1 MKNFTNVL
9 IFVVMFCSLTFSQ
22 SYQWVLKQSG
32 SSLGGPIDVEKYNT
46 DNVYY
51 GSSNKIYRSTNRGE
65 TFVQMGTNIPGAS
78 AVKSVTLKDDSPGT
92 MVVAVESSPNDK
104 IYKTTDYGLTWV
116 LTNDEGQ
123 MSYFGIP
130 VTQDPS
136 HPDTL
141 FTMIDTKFKIST
153 DFGSTWTT
161 IASNFGPLNA
171 PCDIEVFPDTNIIL
185 IGDNGTGI
193 FRSTNYGL
201 SWTQVF
207 STSGEIPTISIDF
220 TNPGIA
226 WATKWGG
233 GGGFLKSTDYG
244 QTWTAQPN
252 FSGINMWGVHTN
264 PNDGN
269 EVFAGCYSCGST
281 WRTKNGGQTW
291 LQIPIS
297 SSDYQIYITDS
308 MSVYAAQGNG
318 FYKLT
323 SPFFIP
329 VELESFTA
337 EVTENSV
344 LLKWTTATE
353 LNNSGFEVLHSRDND
368 TYNKIAFIPG
378 FGTTTEK
385 HNYEYSVDLLENG
398 THYFRLKQIDY
409 DGTESLTN
417 YVEVSVNNL
426 FVDKFSLEQNY
437 PNPFNPTTKIRYSIP
452 RSTEYYSV
460 LQKVTLKVYDVL
472 GNEVATLVN
481 EEKPAGIYEV
491 EFSAGSIGNADNLPS
506 GIYIYKLSVGNFVST
521 KKLSLIK

>member
-1 MKNFTNVL
+1 MKSYTLLFLLIVL
-9 IFVVMFCSLTFSQ
+9 YCSLSFSQ
-22 SYQWVLKQSG
+22 SYQWQLKQSG
-32 SSLGGPIDVEKYNT
+32 NSLGGPIDVEKYNT

-51 GSSNKIYRSTNRGE
+51 GSGNKIYKSTDRGE
-65 TFVQMGTNIPGAS
+65 TFTQMGTNIPGAS
-78 AVKSVTLKDDSPGT
+78 SVKSVTLKDDAPGT

-104 IYKTTDYGLTWV
+104 IYKTTDYGQTWI

-141 FTMIDTKFKIST
+141 FTMIGVNFKIST

-161 IASNFGPLNA
+161 ISSNFGPVNA

-201 SWTQVF
+201 TWTQVF
-207 STSGEIPTISIDF
+207 STSGEIPTIAVDF
-220 TNPGIA
+220 TNPGVA

-244 QTWTAQPN
+244 QTWVAQTS

-269 EVFAGCYSCGST
+269 EVFSGCYSCGST
-281 WRTKNGGQTW
+281 WRTKNGGLTW
-291 LQIPIS
+291 LQIPIPS
-297 SSDYQIYITDS
+297 SHYQVYITDS
-308 MSVYAAQGNG
+308 MSVYAAQSSG

-337 EVTENSV
+337 QLLENKV
-344 LLKWTTATE
+344 LLNWVTATE
-353 LNNSGFEVLHSRDND
+353 INNSGFDVQYSNDNQ
-368 TYNKIAFIPG
+368 NFNSIAFVPG

-385 HNYEYSVDLLENG
+385 HNYTYTIENLNNG
-398 THYFRLKQIDY
+398 IHYFRLKQIDY
-409 DGTESLTN
+409 DGTETFTN
-417 YVEVSVNNL
+417 VVEVSIENSIVKE
-426 FVDKFSLEQNY
+426 FYLEQNY
-437 PNPFNPTTKIRYSIP
+437 PNPFNPTTKISWQSP
-452 RSTEYYSV
+452 VGCWQS
-460 LQKVTLKVYDVL
+460 LKVYDLL
-472 GNEVATLVN
+472 GNEVVTLVD
-481 EEKPAGIYEV
+481 EYREAGKYEIDFDAAETSRGV
-491 EFSAGSIGNADNLPS
+491 SFPS
-506 GIYIYKLSVGNFVST
+506 GIYIYKLQAGDFIST
-521 KKLSLIK
+521 KKLTLIK

>member
-1 MKNFTNVL
+1 MKNYSLVL
-9 IFVVMFCSLTFSQ
+9 LLFVLSYSLLFSQ
-22 SYQWVLKQSG
+22 SYQWILKQSG
-32 SSLGGPIDVEKYNT
+32 SSLGGPIDVEKFNT
-46 DNVYY
+46 NNVYY
-51 GSSNKIYRSTNRGE
+51 GSGNKIYQSTNRGE
-65 TFVQMGTNIPGAS
+65 TFSQMGINIPGAS

-104 IYKTTDYGLTWV
+104 IYKTTDYGQSWI

-130 VTQDPS
+130 ITQDPS

-141 FTMIDTKFKIST
+141 FTMIDTKFKMST

-161 IASNFGPLNA
+161 ISTNFGPVNA

-207 STSGEIPTISIDF
+207 STSGEIPTVTVDF
-220 TNPGIA
+220 TNPGVA

-233 GGGFLKSTDYG
+233 GGGFFKSTDYG
-244 QTWTAQPN
+244 QTWVAQIT

-264 PNDGN
+264 PLDGN

-297 SSDYQIYITDS
+297 STNYQIFIVDS
-308 MSVYAAQGNG
+308 MTVFAAQGNG
-318 FYKLT
+318 LYKLT

-337 EVTENSV
+337 YANNNNVNLE
-344 LLKWTTATE
+344 WTTATE
-353 LNNSGFEVLHSRDND
+353 LNNSGFEVQHSTDAINFEG
-368 TYNKIAFIPG
+368 IAFVPG

-385 HNYEYSVDLLENG
+385 HAYSYVIKNLNEG
-398 THYFRLKQIDY
+398 KHYFRLKQIDF
-409 DGTESLTN
+409 DGTETLTN
-417 YVEVSVNNL
+417 TVEVSLEDVFVNE
-426 FVDKFSLEQNY
+426 FSLSQNF
-437 PNPFNPTTKIRYSIP
+437 PNPFNPTTRIQYAIANRQFVQLKI
-452 RSTEYYSV
+452 
-460 LQKVTLKVYDVL
+460 YDLL

-481 EEKPAGIYEV
+481 EFKDAGKYSV
-491 EFSAGSIGNADNLPS
+491 QFDASEFNLTS
-506 GIYIYKLSVGNFVST
+506 GIYIYKLNAGEFTST

>member
-1 MKNFTNVL
+1 MKNITVLVLFFFLLTN
-9 IFVVMFCSLTFSQ
+9 FVSAQ
-22 SYQWVLKQSG
+22 SYQWQLKQSG
-32 SSLGGPIDVEKYNT
+32 SSLGGPIDVEKNNT
-46 DNVYY
+46 NNVYY
-51 GSSNKIYRSTNRGE
+51 GSGNKIYRSTDRGE
-65 TFVQMGTNIPGAS
+65 TFTQMGTNIPGAS
-78 AVKSVTLKDDSPGT
+78 SVKSVTLKDDAPGT

-104 IYKTTDYGLTWV
+104 IYKTTDYGQTWI

-141 FTMIDTKFKIST
+141 FTMIGVNFKIST

-161 IASNFGPLNA
+161 IASNFGPISA

-201 SWTQVF
+201 NWSQVH
-207 STSGEIPTISIDF
+207 STSGEIPTIAVDF

-244 QTWTAQPN
+244 QTWAAQPT
-252 FSGINMWGVHTN
+252 FAGINMWGVHTN

-281 WRTKNGGQTW
+281 WRTKNGGSTW
-291 LQIPIS
+291 LQIPITS
-297 SSDYQIYITDS
+297 SHYQVYITDS
-308 MSVYAAQGNG
+308 MSVYAAQSSGL
-318 FYKLT
+318 YKLT

-329 VELESFTA
+329 VELESFIA
-337 EVTENSV
+337 QVVENKVV
-344 LLKWTTATE
+344 LEWITSTE
-353 LNNSGFEVLHSRDND
+353 LNNSGFEIQYSVDNKTFD
-368 TYNKIAFIPG
+368 YIAFVPG

-385 HNYEYSVDLLENG
+385 HSYSYTVENLG
-398 THYFRLKQIDY
+398 KGVHYFRLKQIDY
-409 DGTESLTN
+409 DGTETLTN
-417 YVEVSVNNL
+417 SVEVNINNNL
-426 FVDKFSLEQNY
+426 IKDFALEQNY
-437 PNPFNPTTKIRYSIP
+437 PNPFNPSTKISWHSP
-452 RSTEYYSV
+452 VGSW
-460 LQKVTLKVYDVL
+460 QTLKVYDML

-481 EEKPAGIYEV
+481 EYKD
-491 EFSAGSIGNADNLPS
+491 AGSYQVTFDSEKYNLPS
-506 GIYIYKLSVGNFVST
+506 GVYIYKLQAGNFVST

>member
-1 MKNFTNVL
+1 MKNFSILVL
-9 IFVVMFCSLTFSQ
+9 FFVLLSSFLFAQ
-22 SYQWVLKQSG
+22 SYQWQLKQSG
-32 SSLGGPIDVEKYNT
+32 SSLGGPIDVEKFNT
-46 DNVYY
+46 NNVYY
-51 GSSNKIYRSTNRGE
+51 GSGNKIYRSTDRGE
-65 TFVQMGTNIPGAS
+65 TFTQMGTNIPGAS
-78 AVKSVTLKDDSPGT
+78 SVKSVTLKDDAPGT

-104 IYKTTDYGLTWV
+104 IYKTTDYGQTWT

-141 FTMIDTKFKIST
+141 FTMIGVNFKMST

-161 IASNFGPLNA
+161 ISSNFGPSNA

-207 STSGEIPTISIDF
+207 STSGEIPTIAVDF

-244 QTWTAQPN
+244 LTWVAQPS
-252 FSGINMWGVHTN
+252 FAGVNMWGVHTN

-281 WRTKNGGQTW
+281 WRTKNGGSTW

-297 SSDYQIYITDS
+297 SSHYQVYITDS
-308 MSVYAAQGNG
+308 MSVYAAQSSGL
-318 FYKLT
+318 YKLT

-329 VELESFTA
+329 VELESFIA
-337 EVTENSV
+337 HVIENKV
-344 LLKWTTATE
+344 YLEWITATE
-353 LNNSGFEVLHSRDND
+353 LNNSGFEIQHSTDNQS
-368 TYNKIAFIPG
+368 YNKVAFVPG

-385 HNYEYSVDLLENG
+385 HNYSYTVENLTKG
-398 THYFRLKQIDY
+398 IHYFRLKQIDY
-409 DGTESLTN
+409 DGTETLTN
-417 YVEVSVNNL
+417 AVEISIENY
-426 FVDKFSLEQNY
+426 FIKDFSLEQNY
-437 PNPFNPTTKIRYSIP
+437 PNPFNPVTNIKYAIP
-452 RSTEYYSV
+452 SGQLV
-460 LQKVTLKVYDVL
+460 QLKVFDLL

-481 EEKPAGIYEV
+481 QYQD
-491 EFSAGSIGNADNLPS
+491 AGSYQVKFESDKYNLPS
-506 GIYIYKLSVGNFVST
+506 GIYIYKLQTGDFIST
-521 KKLSLIK
+521 RKLSLIK